1 MCYMPWHLPW
11 KLNLLNCCLESHT
24 SINWRG
30 SVDIWLSDISRGD
43 GLLQPRQHICGSS
56 TNGLLNTAKI
66 ITAISLMQAPM
77 KKCSYWNSGEQIWA
91 PTQRQASQNDFK
103 PTRFP
108 FSQEWLNFCACLH
121 RFLISR
127 TSSFSALCRSRH
139 SSVMWLKSTLFMGT
153 LMSPMASCLEKRSKS
168 YTVMTSVFPPSST

>member
-56 TNGLLNTAKI
+56 TNGLLNAAKI

-77 KKCSYWNSGEQIWA
+77 KNALIETAVNRSEPRHRDG
-91 PTQRQASQNDFK
+91 ASQNDFK

-108 FSQEWLNFCACLH
+108 FSQEWLNFWACLH
-121 RFLISR
+121 RFLISL